1 MKKSNKGFLQGEA
14 LKGIFDGGA
23 SLIKKQQME
32 HLIQYL
38 IIKWSIISN
47 IKYN

>member
-32 HLIQYL
+32 HLIQYF
-38 IIKWSIISN
+38 N
-47 IKYN
+47 YQVEYHQQY